1 MAYFVYI
8 LASQKN
14 GTLYVGVTNDLIRR
28 IHEHKQHLV
37 DGFTDRYQVTNLVW
51 FDQTASIQEAIA
63 YEKRLKHWKREWK
76 IALIEKKTPI
86 GVICI
91 HLFCE
96 PLLDQCHG
104 PPIGSG
110 VTEAG

>member
-37 DGFTDRYQVTNLVW
+37 DGFTDRYQVKNLVW

-76 IALIEKKTPI
+76 IALIEKENPNW
-86 GVICI
+86 
-91 HLFCE
+91 
-96 PLLDQCHG
+96 LDLY
-104 PPIGSG
+104 PSIL
-110 VTEAG
+110 